1 GLQAI
6 SHVLLSDDRTRAFAV
21 DTPDLQAAHRR
32 HAHVDVAA
40 GMAQP
45 LAVSTAQVDALNTG
59 REQAT
64 AAGLAQQQ
72 GLEAQENAR

>member
-1 GLQAI
+1 
-6 SHVLLSDDRTRAFAV
+6 
-21 DTPDLQAAHRR
+21 
-32 HAHVDVAA
+32 
-40 GMAQP
+40 MAQP

-72 GLEAQENAR
+72 GLEAQENARRMG